1 MVTSCL
7 IAPVIPAVELA
18 VSIRTKQ
25 VSPVEVAG
33 CCLPRID
40 ELGPQFNAL
49 CYWAG
54 DDVRAAA
61 SAAAQGWDGSSA
73 PGMAIVVGLCPT
85 GPLAWCRGTVL
96 YPAGLF
102 WSACAVSRLYRP
114 RRVAGYGSFRQLP
127 AVRRYAMYLRTCK
140 GDFEEGHACSDRVT

>member
-1 MVTSCL
+1 MVTFCP
-7 IAPVIPAVELA
+7 IAPVIAAVELA

-49 CYWAG
+49 CYWA

-61 SAAAQGWDGSSA
+61 SAAAQGCDGSSA
-73 PGMAIVVGLCPT
+73 PGMVIVVGLCPG
-85 GPLAWCRGTVL
+85 GPRPCVL
-96 YPAGLF
+96 
-102 WSACAVSRLYRP
+102 RP
-114 RRVAGYGSFRQLP
+114 CFLRAFVFLVLNKRHPCESFRSG
-127 AVRRYAMYLRTCK
+127 A
-140 GDFEEGHACSDRVT
+140 